1 MICQNAYHTI
11 IPNSNSPIKRRHGLR
26 PELGSKAG
34 LRVECLK
41 SPLRD
46 LNRWD
51 AKLFT
56 RVSVMGNQV
65 EKLTHLN
72 YNELPTT
79 LMDST

>member
-41 SPLRD
+41 SPLPRPE
-46 LNRWD
+46 
-51 AKLFT
+51 
-56 RVSVMGNQV
+56 QV
-65 EKLTHLN
+65 GRGTVHSSFCYGESSGET
-72 YNELPTT
+72 YSFELQ
-79 LMDST
+79 